1 MSIHEM
7 TGKKKQRGTG
17 GDGGGDAVPPTNN
30 HVNSS
35 GSAELDLFT
44 DNDIDDALNFDLDF
58 DAVAQSL
65 ADGPLAHID
74 FGDFGSLGTRSP
86 SPSHSETASAVSS
99 KRSRADFDSESECDS
114 ARHSVRNKRMV
125 FHSGPES
132 GLSLHPHPS
141 FQDTEGGYDGYG
153 DNIQHHREQEGRCH
167 ICGLETHELV
177 GVTGMGN
184 PELKPLTIDGEV
196 LNGRC
201 LLCNP
206 LTEGES
212 ITQVGVK
219 SGSGSKSKH
228 TPQPPPRG
236 NNRRNN
242 NRGAPPSQQQQWQNR
257 SDHSFEDTSN
267 NNMRSRAGKFTPT
280 PNQFHS
286 KMALAKQ
293 AQLPRNHS
301 SVEHAKIVFG
311 STNNRRKVKTPRGP
325 RGAYDPPPGGE
336 QLMAML
342 GQSDSSFYDN
352 NVPMKVMSCMETNQ
366 SPVSPLTPH
375 TSRRSPSDPP
385 SRKTLAL
392 KTPQSVPMNMKD
404 NSLRHRA
411 PSSGSVSN
419 RSLGMPILGG
429 GGGETSSM
437 GALPYAFKEAH
448 SKLSS
453 SIYHHHL
460 FMNDEAS
467 ELAHI
472 EKTLI
477 YLESGSGDICD
488 IVVAMRRFPFNIPV
502 QRSACEKLY
511 AHCFDQEHA
520 HAIGLVG
527 GIRTIIDSMEHH
539 PNDAELQ
546 VGCIDVIK
554 HLAMAS
560 TYNTEM
566 LDRMGAVGIIVATME
581 RHSNDAKLLES
592 CCWAMESL
600 SQNPSPELKMRLG
613 KSGGIHAA
621 MKAVETFPNN
631 ESLLR
636 AAFHCLRQLGYN
648 PSQYNKLSSTGS
660 QGSHAQSFRG
670 GGSVGGSSVGREIAN
685 LAATVHQNNMTMAN
699 NNNNMMR
706 NNNTMGYN
714 NNMNNAMMG
723 INTNNMNNAM
733 NNMNNVMNNM
743 NNVMMGM
750 GNNSQR
756 DNSSSN
762 STTNN
767 NNRRYRTGDERN

>member
-1 MSIHEM
+1 MSSHEM
-7 TGKKKQRGTG
+7 TDKKKQRGTG
-17 GDGGGDAVPPTNN
+17 GGGGDAVLSTNN
-30 HVNSS
+30 LT
-35 GSAELDLFT
+35 GSAELDLLT
-44 DNDIDDALNFDLDF
+44 DNDIDDALDFDLDF
-58 DAVAQSL
+58 DAMAQSL
-65 ADGPLAHID
+65 GDGPLAHID

-99 KRSRADFDSESECDS
+99 KRSRADLDSESECDS
-114 ARHSVRNKRMV
+114 ARHSARNKRMV

-132 GLSLHPHPS
+132 GLIMQPHPS
-141 FQDTEGGYDGYG
+141 FQDTEGAYDEYG
-153 DNIQHHREQEGRCH
+153 DDIQHHREQEGRCL
-167 ICGLETHELV
+167 ICGMETHELV
-177 GVTGMGN
+177 RITVMGN

-196 LNGRC
+196 LNGIC

-206 LTEGES
+206 LIEGES
-212 ITQVGVK
+212 ITQVGDK

-236 NNRRNN
+236 NSRRNN
-242 NRGAPPSQQQQWQNR
+242 NRGAPPSQQQQQQWQNR

-267 NNMRSRAGKFTPT
+267 NNMRKRAGKFTPT

-293 AQLPRNHS
+293 AQLPRKHS
-301 SVEHAKIVFG
+301 MVEHAKIVFG
-311 STNNRRKVKTPRGP
+311 STNNRRQVKTPRGP
-325 RGAYDPPPGGE
+325 KGAYDAPPGGE

-342 GQSDSSFYDN
+342 GQSDSLLYDN

-366 SPVSPLTPH
+366 QPMSPLTPH

-392 KTPQSVPMNMKD
+392 KTPQSVSMNMKD
-404 NSLRHRA
+404 NALRHWA
-411 PSSGSVSN
+411 PSSVPVSN
-419 RSLGMPILGG
+419 KSLGMPILGG
-429 GGGETSSM
+429 GGGETSSIGM
-437 GALPYAFKEAH
+437 LPYAVKAAH
-448 SKLSS
+448 CKLSS

-460 FMNDEAS
+460 FINNEAS

-477 YLESGSGDICD
+477 YLESGAGDICD

-546 VGCIDVIK
+546 VGCTDVIK

-566 LDRMGAVGIIVATME
+566 LDRMGALGIIVATME
-581 RHSNDAKLLES
+581 RHSNNATLLES

-600 SQNPSPELKMRLG
+600 SQSPSPELKMNL
-613 KSGGIHAA
+613 KQSGGIHAA

-636 AAFHCLRQLGYN
+636 AAFHCLRGLGYN

-670 GGSVGGSSVGREIAN
+670 GGSVGGSSVGRGIVN
-685 LAATVHQNNMTMAN
+685 LAATVQEMNMTMAN
-699 NNNNMMR
+699 KMKNNMMMGGNGMGNNNNMMR
-706 NNNTMGYN
+706 NNNTMRYDNG
-714 NNMNNAMMG
+714 MNNAMMG
-723 INTNNMNNAM
+723 
-733 NNMNNVMNNM
+733 V
-743 NNVMMGM
+743 

-756 DNSSSN
+756 NNSSSS
-762 STTNN
+762 STTS
-767 NNRRYRTGDERN
+767 NRPYRTGDERN

>member
-1 MSIHEM
+1 MLHTM

-17 GDGGGDAVPPTNN
+17 GDGGGGVDAVPPTNN
-30 HVNSS
+30 LHSS
-35 GSAELDLFT
+35 GSAELDLLI
-44 DNDIDDALNFDLDF
+44 DNDILDFDLDF

-65 ADGPLAHID
+65 GDGPLAHID

-86 SPSHSETASAVSS
+86 SPNHSETASAVSS

-114 ARHSVRNKRMV
+114 ARHSARNRRMV

-132 GLSLHPHPS
+132 GLSLHSHTS
-141 FQDTEGGYDGYG
+141 YQDTEGGYDEYG
-153 DNIQHHREQEGRCH
+153 DNIHHHREQEGRCH
-167 ICGLETHELV
+167 ICGMETHELV
-177 GVTGMGN
+177 GITGMGS

-212 ITQVGVK
+212 ICQGDKSVG
-219 SGSGSKSKH
+219 GSKSKH

-242 NRGAPPSQQQQWQNR
+242 NHGASPSQQQQQR
-257 SDHSFEDTSN
+257 SDHFFEDTSN
-267 NNMRSRAGKFTPT
+267 TARSRAGKFTPT

-293 AQLPRNHS
+293 AQLPRRHS
-301 SVEHAKIVFG
+301 TVEHAKIVFG
-311 STNNRRKVKTPRGP
+311 STNNRRQVKTPRGP
-325 RGAYDPPPGGE
+325 RGAYDAPPGGE
-336 QLMAML
+336 QLIAML
-342 GQSDSSFYDN
+342 GQSDSSFYEHN
-352 NVPMKVMSCMETNQ
+352 IPMKVMSCMETNQ
-366 SPVSPLTPH
+366 PPVSPLTPH

-404 NSLRHRA
+404 NALRHRA
-411 PSSGSVSN
+411 QSI
-419 RSLGMPILGG
+419 GMPILGG
-429 GGGETSSM
+429 GGGETSM
-437 GALPYAFKEAH
+437 AALYAVKAAH

-453 SIYHHHL
+453 SIYQHHL
-460 FMNDEAS
+460 FINDEAS

-472 EKTLI
+472 EKTLV
-477 YLESGSGDICD
+477 YLESGAGDICD
-488 IVVAMRRFPFNIPV
+488 IIVAMRRFPFNIPV

-546 VGCIDVIK
+546 VGFTDVIK

-560 TYNTEM
+560 TFNTEM
-566 LDRMGAVGIIVATME
+566 LDRMGAVNIIVATME
-581 RHSNDAKLLES
+581 RHSNNATLLES

-600 SQNPSPELKMRLG
+600 SQSPSPELKVRLG

-648 PSQYNKLSSTGS
+648 PSSYNKLQHQGSRGS

-670 GGSVGGSSVGREIAN
+670 GGSVGGSSVGRGIAK
-685 LAATVHQNNMTMAN
+685 LMATVQQNNMTMSN
-699 NNNNMMR
+699 NIQNNNMMGSNMGNNNMMR
-706 NNNTMGYN
+706 NNNMMGN
-714 NNMNNAMMG
+714 NN
-723 INTNNMNNAM
+723 TNNAM
-733 NNMNNVMNNM
+733 NNMNAHAMNNM
-743 NNVMMGM
+743 NNSMMGM

-756 DNSSSN
+756 ENSSSS
-762 STTNN
+762 STMSNN
-767 NNRRYRTGDERN
+767 YRRYKTGDERN